1 MIDYNVTVLN
11 SEIERLRRYAVLA
24 NQALEEARAVMAE
37 AVPAITK
44 RVAYDDEPVCKAL
57 DGMRYRIGQ
66 LLNSSKNAIPTI
78 SSRLVVGGEAEKGEA
93 VRTVEPANSA
103 ASGSRETPAEVPGL
117 GPAASHDEVNE
128 IDTQKPAPREC
139 HNGTACTSWD
149 CTYPNCTFPPKKPE
163 APLQRDTQTAK
174 SVGALMVTVPDRL
187 PPTAVPRVVA
197 AWHQVANWSVIDL
210 VEHIYAVG
218 VAAAKEAEE
227 THRT

>member
-1 MIDYNVTVLN
+1 MSDRFDGGISALQNEN
-11 SEIERLRRYAVLA
+11 IRLREYAEG
-24 NQALEEARAVMAE
+24 LERVMAQAHDRLGE
-37 AVPAITK
+37 PCQGFGAFANRFKEVREMLMAAIANGKPT
-44 RVAYDDEPVCKAL
+44 A
-57 DGMRYRIGQ
+57 
-66 LLNSSKNAIPTI
+66 SIPTGT
-78 SSRLVVGGEAEKGEA
+78 SCPEGECGTPTACTNNGG
-93 VRTVEPANSA
+93 P
-103 ASGSRETPAEVPGL
+103 L
-117 GPAASHDEVNE
+117 CVNE